1 MAKSLLCPALGIRKN
16 NPGGKK
22 STLGNTAVHLL
33 RKLSNEEWARLIK
46 ELGRYAL
53 SISRRL
59 RWRTE
64 NPYELPGGET
74 VDSIVSKALKMVL
87 TGAFEGS
94 DIGGPKRDVRR
105 WDPQK
110 SPDLKKYLM
119 NVIKSLLNHLA
130 TSEEN
135 TKFSRVPNGHSEDG
149 TPWETGFRDHTADN
163 EWLGRPA
170 RNPEEILLDKEAVA
184 INDRA
189 LEMLFAE
196 SRSDLALTKVL
207 LAMSRGRRTPSEI
220 SKDTELSV
228 IEVYSAMKRLDRK
241 AAIVRR
247 ELSKSSL
254 VNNVSNERGW

>member
-1 MAKSLLCPALGIRKN
+1 
-16 NPGGKK
+16 
-22 STLGNTAVHLL
+22 
-33 RKLSNEEWARLIK
+33 
-46 ELGRYAL
+46 
-53 SISRRL
+53 
-59 RWRTE
+59 
-64 NPYELPGGET
+64 
-74 VDSIVSKALKMVL
+74 MVL

-94 DIGGPKRDVRR
+94 DSGRPKRDVRR

-135 TKFSRVPNGHSEDG
+135 TKFSRVPDEHSEDD
-149 TPWETGFRDHTADN
+149 TPWETGSRDDTADA
-163 EWLGRPA
+163 WLGRPA

-220 SKDTELSV
+220 SKRTQ
-228 IEVYSAMKRLDRK
+228 
-241 AAIVRR
+241 
-247 ELSKSSL
+247 
-254 VNNVSNERGW
+254 N